1 MEKISDFFSL
11 SNFFLHAYVLFGRE
25 YDKTL
30 NIFLVCA
37 MREQEREELV
47 ILLGLEVGTEVGEE
61 EVERLRE
68 VEKRAREVQ
77 ERLACA
83 VCKDREVTFK

>member
-1 MEKISDFFSL
+1 MFQ
-11 SNFFLHAYVLFGRE
+11 RE

-47 ILLGLEVGTEVGEE
+47 TLLGLEVGTEVGEE

-68 VEKRAREVQ
+68 MEKRAREVQ
-77 ERLACA
+77 ERLACG